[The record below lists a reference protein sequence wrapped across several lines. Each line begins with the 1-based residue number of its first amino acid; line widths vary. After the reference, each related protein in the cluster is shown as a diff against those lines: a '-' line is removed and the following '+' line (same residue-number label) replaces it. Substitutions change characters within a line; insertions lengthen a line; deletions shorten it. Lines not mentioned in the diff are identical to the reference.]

1 MGGTSSQPVTTIS
14 PGNTLC
20 EKIKELI
27 TPYIDLAR
35 RQPVQNIGVS
45 APFLKEQKGAE
56 WIMPVLKLTGYVYL
70 ANGAIQ
76 CDSNFELPY
85 IESIYRLADV
95 TNTCNGIICIEYLAF
110 TVEGNILKKIEY
122 KEEIKDKFKP
132 YFYFKSDGNYIYRPI
147 VPNSDGIKYTDKD
160 YVDILFTKKFLSQYE
175 SCNFI
180 SIAVNLLS
188 TDGGHSNMLVI
199 YREKLTSNKVYLML
213 YEPHGAKG
221 IRSDNA
227 ETKAQYVKMNTQF
240 IEFVK
245 NTIKSIAP
253 KDVTFTQV
261 EPYNISQEKGIQI
274 YMNDRNGFCYIIS
287 SFWLY
292 IILLL
297 IKDKTLTDNP
307 NLMLNLNY
315 IEECVFNIIE
325 SEIKKDQEEV
335 KSVSE
340 RATPATSQSQSVLT
354 IAKQG
359 SLHNYSSAEVL
370 YSIIVHFAYDFLT
383 KSYLKYFTPSTPD
396 KFTKFIKNFEE
407 LYKRKKKK
415 NQDNFNKSIFIK
427 NIDYTQRLN
436 ISQEYIHE
444 IEDLA
449 VEKIMTKLDGE
460 ICTQNDECQSH
471 KCNENKCSPVE
482 LFGNSQG
489 LSQRTSQSQGDS
501 QTQDQDYYNIMPILV
516 EPDDIFPIKTYEGS
530 VINDGTEIKEAPA
543 PKRLVNTDLS
553 EEDNLSKRIRVG
565 DPNLSM
571 EEP

>member
-45 APFLKEQKGAE
+45 APFLKEQNGAK

-85 IESIYRLADV
+85 IESIYRLAGV

-110 TVEGNILKKIEY
+110 TVEGNILKKIAY
-122 KEEIKDKFKP
+122 KEETKNSFKP
-132 YFYFKSDGNYIYRPI
+132 YFYFKSDGKYIYRPI
-147 VPNSDGIKYTDKD
+147 VPNSDGIKYTDPD
-160 YVDILFTKKFLSQYE
+160 YVDILFTQKFLSQYK

-188 TDGGHSNMLVI
+188 TDGGHSNMLLI
-199 YREKLTSNKVYLML
+199 YRETLQSNKVYLML
-213 YEPHGAKG
+213 YEPHGAEG
-221 IRSDNA
+221 IRSDND
-227 ETKAQYVKMNTQF
+227 ETKAQYVQMNTQF
-240 IEFVK
+240 IEIVK

-274 YMNDRNGFCYIIS
+274 YMNDRHGFCYIIS

-325 SEIKKDQEEV
+325 SEIKKDQEDV
-335 KSVSE
+335 KSVSAI
-340 RATPATSQSQSVLT
+340 ATAATSESQSVLT

-396 KFTKFIKNFEE
+396 KFTKFINNFKS
-407 LYKRKKKK
+407 LYERKKKK
-415 NQDNFNKSIFIK
+415 NLVNFNKSIFIK
-427 NIDYTQRLN
+427 NIDYTPATD
-436 ISQEYIHE
+436 ISQKYIHE

-449 VEKIMTKLDGE
+449 VEKIITKLDGE
-460 ICTQNDECQSH
+460 SCNQDDECQSH
-471 KCNENKCSPVE
+471 KCNENKCSP
-482 LFGNSQG
+482 LNSFGNSQG
-489 LSQRTSQSQGDS
+489 ESQADSQGES
-501 QTQDQDYYNIMPILV
+501 HTHSQDYYNIMPILD

-530 VINDGTEIKEAPA
+530 VINDGTEIKEASA
-543 PKRLVNTDLS
+543 PKRLGDRDVSKTVKQT
-553 EEDNLSKRIRVG
+553 SKRMRVG